1 MGKNFGIE
9 IVTELKCT
17 KLYCIWFFIGNRQDD
32 TNLELCLE
40 SRKKENRE
48 YLEKRWCIFCLPNT
62 IQSRPKWTGW
72 I

>member
-9 IVTELKCT
+9 IVTELKCS
-17 KLYCIWFFIGNRQDD
+17 KLYCIWFFIRNRQDD

-48 YLEKRWCIFCLPNT
+48 YLEKR
-62 IQSRPKWTGW
+62 
-72 I
+72 

>member
-9 IVTELKCT
+9 IVTESKCS
-17 KLYCIWFFIGNRQDD
+17 KLDCIWFFIGNKQDD

-48 YLEKRWCIFCLPNT
+48 YLEKR
-62 IQSRPKWTGW
+62 
-72 I
+72 

>member
-9 IVTELKCT
+9 IVTELKCS

-40 SRKKENRE
+40 SRKKENRD
-48 YLEKRWCIFCLPNT
+48 LVRRACQKILQKMIF
-62 IQSRPKWTGW
+62 IS
-72 I
+72 